1 MTLVWSPGFTSWD
14 PAAITTALWL
24 DAADTSTITES
35 SGAVSQWND
44 KSGNA
49 LTFTQTGSNRP
60 AIGSN
65 ILGGKNVLTFTAAN
79 SQCLVGADSLD
90 SVWTGSGWHLF
101 AIARATTMT
110 IVNSI
115 LTKFGDSAQSEDQR
129 QLGWFMRDLGG
140 IKASQLFTSYSLAGT
155 GSTIVRSEAILDNT
169 YYLLNVSYDNTA
181 GTVGATA
188 NTTARVQHIVN
199 GAQQSEVVTV
209 SIGNLGA
216 IQNGTARLAIG
227 AGVGSTGTV
236 YSGPFGGD
244 IAEIIA
250 LPSVATADTRQRIEG
265 YLAHKWGLTA
275 NLPSDHP
282 YKVTPP
288 AP

>member
-1 MTLVWSPGFTSWD
+1 MYEFPALYPVWSPAEIS
-14 PAAITTALWL
+14 TALWL
-24 DAADTSTITES
+24 DAADASTVTTD

-65 ILGGKNVLTFTAAN
+65 TLGGKNVLTFTAAN
-79 SQCLVGADSLD
+79 SQCLVGADSLN

-110 IVNSI
+110 IINSI
-115 LTKFGDSAQSEDQR
+115 LTKIGDSTQSENQR
-129 QLGWFMRDLGG
+129 QLSWAMRDLGG
-140 IKASQLFTSYSLAGT
+140 IKASQLFTSYSLIGT
-155 GSTIVRSEAILDNT
+155 SFTVARSEAILDNT

-199 GAQQSEVVTV
+199 GAQQSEVVTA
-209 SIGNLGA
+209 SGGNLGA

-227 AGVGSTGTV
+227 ASAGSTGTV
-236 YSGPFGGD
+236 YAIPFGGD

-265 YLAHKWGLTA
+265 YLAHKWGLEA
-275 NLPSDHP
+275 NLPNDHP
-282 YKVTPP
+282 YKTVGPTP
-288 AP
+288 